1 MKLEGLDET
10 LVAAAQAGS
19 SAAFSRLIDRH
30 QQAVRAFLRRAC
42 GDWATADDLA
52 QETFLAA
59 WPRIA
64 RLKTGASV
72 RAWLCGIAYRKHL
85 TARRSAARS
94 RVREAAWEADRE
106 ATRDAAPADK
116 IALDRAMAALPPDQR
131 ACVALCLAGDF
142 SHAEA
147 AEALDLPLGT
157 VKSHVAR
164 GRARLL
170 VALGVEDDAC

>member
-1 MKLEGLDET
+1 MKLSGLDET
-10 LVAAAQAGS
+10 LVEAARAGS
-19 SAAFSRLIDRH
+19 SEAFSRLVDRH

-42 GDWATADDLA
+42 GDWAMADDLA

-59 WPRIA
+59 WPRIG
-64 RLKTGASV
+64 RLKSGASV
-72 RAWLCGIAYRKHL
+72 RAWLCGIGYRKHL
-85 TARRSAARS
+85 SARRSEVRS
-94 RVREAAWEADRE
+94 RVREEVWESDRE
-106 ATRDAAPADK
+106 VSRDAAPADK

-157 VKSHVAR
+157 VKSHVTR

-170 VALGVEDDAC
+170 AALGVEDEAS